1 MTRLARI
8 VAGWLISKHALALDA
23 ALVAEE
29 RDHWEAEARRAMDA
43 LRAAT
48 AAARRLAQQAAV
60 AQAGID
66 SITAAV
72 DCARR
77 RRARTTPTTTPAPG
91 ATGAGRRPADQAGNG
106 A

>member
-1 MTRLARI
+1 MTRLARYF
-8 VAGWLISKHALALDA
+8 AGWLMSKHALALDA

-29 RDHWEAEARRAMDA
+29 RDRWKAEARRTMDA

-48 AAARRLAQQAAV
+48 AA

-77 RRARTTPTTTPAPG
+77 RRARTTPTTTPAPV
-91 ATGAGRRPADQAGNG
+91 APGAGRRPADQAGHG